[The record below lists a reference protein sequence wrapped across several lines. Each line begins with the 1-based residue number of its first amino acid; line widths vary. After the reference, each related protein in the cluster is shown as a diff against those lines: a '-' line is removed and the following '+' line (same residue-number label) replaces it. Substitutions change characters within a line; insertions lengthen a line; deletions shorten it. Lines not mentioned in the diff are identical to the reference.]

1 MTTSDRLAELLV
13 LPKTKLAE
21 LATELDVDGRS
32 KLGHADLADAVLK
45 AEAAQA
51 VNAAAADERERVT
64 AALEAAPPTSAELEL
79 EPGTPDEVGRQDLIT
94 VAQERAASRK
104 PARVIGAPSPDSL
117 EVS

>member
-1 MTTSDRLAELLV
+1 MTPPDRLAELLD

-21 LATELDVDGRS
+21 LASELDVDGRS
-32 KLGHADLADAVLK
+32 KLDHDDLAQAVLK
-45 AEAAQA
+45 AEGAKA
-51 VNAAAADERERVT
+51 VNDAAAAERERVT

-79 EPGTPDEVGRQDLIT
+79 EAGTPDEVGRDDLIT